1 MPLQNSLIFSSS
13 YTDHTNRFI
22 IPRFLHN
29 GTIFRIS
36 LPLRNRRTEAIPS
49 TEPVAE
55 TPQRNPSHNG
65 TIFRISLPLRKRG
78 KEAIPSTEPVAEA
91 SQRNP
96 SHNGTVSRISLPLRK
111 QRRRKEDKCEQ
122 NIC

>member
-22 IPRFLHN
+22 IPRFL
-29 GTIFRIS
+29 
-36 LPLRNRRTEAIPS
+36 
-49 TEPVAE
+49 
-55 TPQRNPSHNG
+55 HNG

-111 QRRRKEDKCEQ
+111 RRRRKEDKCEQ